1 MLKEENIKE
10 EIFTSNVLF
19 HVFMLVLVLTLMF
32 FIVIKNT
39 TKGAFENE
47 INGAISKAISQLPNF
62 PADIDQTT
70 VQHMIDYFDTPDKV
84 NEERNNALL
93 NYCIIILI
101 AFLFINITAWVLI
114 RYSASKKIR
123 VRKVILENIFLF
135 LSVGVIEFIFFINIA
150 TKFIPVK
157 PSFIMSEV
165 ERILKEY
172 Q

>member
-19 HVFMLVLVLTLMF
+19 HIFMLTLVLTLMF
-32 FIVIKNT
+32 FAVISNT
-39 TKGAFENE
+39 TKNAFERE
-47 INGAISKAISQLPNF
+47 INGAITDAISQLPAF
-62 PADIDQTT
+62 SGVTPTT
-70 VQHMIDYFDTPDKV
+70 VQNMIDYFNTPDRT

-101 AFLFINITAWVLI
+101 ALLLINITAWVLI
-114 RYSASKKIR
+114 RYSASKRIK
-123 VRKVILENIFLF
+123 VRKVVLENIFLF

>member
-19 HVFMLVLVLTLMF
+19 HIFMLTLVLTLMF
-32 FIVIKNT
+32 FVVIRNT
-39 TKGAFENE
+39 TKGAFERE
-47 INGAISKAISQLPNF
+47 INGAITDAIDSLPSFTGPVNQ
-62 PADIDQTT
+62 AT
-70 VQHMIDYFDTPDKV
+70 VDNMIDYFNTPDKT

-101 AFLFINITAWVLI
+101 ALLLINITAWVLI
-114 RYSASKKIR
+114 RYSAIKKIR
-123 VRKVILENIFLF
+123 VRKVVLENIFLF